1 MNPKQ
6 LKEDTEY
13 KAFMGSGRKSVVRL
27 DKIENQFSPITRKQ
41 ETRYYVTE
49 ISTGKQIVWRNAV
62 KFIEEFIPCYAVP
75 GDN

>member
-6 LKEDTEY
+6 LKEDAEY
-13 KAFMGSGRKSVVRL
+13 QAFMGSGRRSVVRL

-49 ISTGKQIVWRNAV
+49 ISSGKQIVWRNAV
-62 KFIEEFIPCYAVP
+62 KFIEEIKPCNAVP